1 MLDTVKTNSSVAIN
15 TDKGKKRKRQ
25 KSDKV
30 RQKKKKTEPDY
41 DSDTPIASMIYK
53 NEPSSKTNKVDIE
66 GIGHLKDETA
76 IVKGMFTLFFT
87 FFNFFVTVTSF
98 CFICQE
104 V

>member
-1 MLDTVKTNSSVAIN
+1 MLGSAKTNSSVAIN

-66 GIGHLKDETA
+66 GIGHLRDETA
-76 IVKGMFTLFFT
+76 IVKGMFQYF
-87 FFNFFVTVTSF
+87 
-98 CFICQE
+98 
-104 V
+104 